1 MKRNPPIKKCCETC
15 GSEFYPSTHRL
26 LIAKYCTRKCANS
39 DPNKKLKRSEH
50 ARKSIVK
57 WTKLNGYW
65 NTGKTKET
73 HPQLSIPGNGKNFG
87 PDWAKGKTKE
97 TDKRLKTISTK
108 NKEIIQRMYDN
119 GEIDLTK
126 RKTDYEAL
134 GRKVSDTI
142 SRKLADGTLKNQYR
156 FVKGWY
162 KRKDGTKEWYESSY
176 EKKYMEILDEQNIKW
191 SKRHGIRIQYFDPT
205 TNKNRYY
212 VPDFLVNENEIHE
225 VKPMK
230 RTTEQKNIAKAQA
243 GTEYCLTN
251 NLKYRIITEINLG
264 IKI

>member
-1 MKRNPPIKKCCETC
+1 MKRNPPIKKFCETC
-15 GSEFYPSTHRL
+15 GEEFHVSVYREKT
-26 LIAKYCTRKCANS
+26 AKYCSCKCS
-39 DPNKKLKRSEH
+39 QTDPKRIDEKRRH
-50 ARKSIVK
+50 AKKSILIYNRKHGV
-57 WTKLNGYW
+57 W
-65 NTGKTKET
+65 NKGLTKET

-87 PDWAKGKTKE
+87 VPWAKGKTKK
-97 TDKRLKTISTK
+97 TDERLKIISTK

-162 KRKDGTKEWYESSY
+162 ERKDGTKEWYESSY
-176 EKKYMEILDEQNIKW
+176 EKKYMEILDKQDIKW

-225 VKPMK
+225 VKPVG
-230 RTTEQKNIAKAQA
+230 RTNEPKNIAKAQA
-243 GTEYCLTN
+243 GLEYCLTN
-251 NLKYRIITEINLG
+251 NLKYTIITEMDLG
-264 IKI
+264 I